1 MVGHLFSSRLAIE
14 LIIFLVPI
22 QKCLFLFL
30 KNTFHITSY
39 RNRATETQKMQ
50 TTLSSPW
57 HIFVVMTARGELLPS
72 MRSLFSKI
80 IALTL
85 DVIHARAE

>member
-39 RNRATETQKMQ
+39 RNRATEGTFKKKNVKAKHKKYK
-50 TTLSSPW
+50 P
-57 HIFVVMTARGELLPS
+57 
-72 MRSLFSKI
+72 RSLRRGI
-80 IALTL
+80 YLL
-85 DVIHARAE
+85 